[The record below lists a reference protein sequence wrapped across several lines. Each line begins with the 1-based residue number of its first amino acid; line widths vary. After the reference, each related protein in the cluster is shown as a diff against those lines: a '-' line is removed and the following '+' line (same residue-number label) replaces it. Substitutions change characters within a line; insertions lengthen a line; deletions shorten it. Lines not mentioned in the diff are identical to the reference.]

1 MDGAK
6 FTSISIAQDKA
17 FTSAGH
23 MTQTGKLPTPGN
35 RSIENSNGGRF
46 CLVQGG
52 REVRGGGQVVGAV
65 GISGAKPSEDDE
77 CVRLAVE
84 GWRKGSKL

>member
-6 FTSISIAQDKA
+6 FTSISIATSKA

-23 MTQTGKLPTPGN
+23 MTQTSKLPTPGN
-35 RSIENSNGGRF
+35 RSIENSNEGRF
-46 CLVQGG
+46 SLVQGG
-52 REVRGGGQVVGAV
+52 REVRLGGQVVGAV

-77 CVRLAVE
+77 CARLAIE
-84 GWRKGSKL
+84 GWRGRSKL